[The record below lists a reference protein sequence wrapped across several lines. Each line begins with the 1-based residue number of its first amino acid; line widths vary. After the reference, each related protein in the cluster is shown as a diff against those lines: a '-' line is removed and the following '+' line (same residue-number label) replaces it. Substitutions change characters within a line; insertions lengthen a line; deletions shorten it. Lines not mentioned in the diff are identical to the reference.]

1 MKHWKKSIVSG
12 VLVAAVAVSGLA
24 VNALADSREERE
36 LEEIKT
42 AFVGAEETCL
52 DMGKFTSPSAE
63 QTGTT
68 AGMSEEE
75 LDACIADYTARMNQY
90 FAEGYVS
97 RQENIETHEILVRE
111 AYQTEVSYLVDGGV
125 LDCELSDVQISAD
138 GNTATFQ
145 AHWTDWN
152 NWAEQTEDGTYRVIA
167 PINENSAT
175 ITMVKEDGLWKLL
188 KTDDYYMGYA
198 DEAVDA
204 ISDEEV
210 CADAGITADEAA
222 SVTEAYDE
230 TQDICQ
236 TSYSTFQEALA
247 AAKSIDVNAM
257 NPYPLL
263 EQTTE

>member
-42 AFVGAEETCL
+42 AFVGAEETVL
-52 DMGKFTSPSAE
+52 DMSEISSPKAE
-63 QTGTT
+63 STGTT

-75 LDACIADYTARMNQY
+75 LNACIADYTARVEQY
-90 FAEGYVS
+90 FSDSHPAKQHYIEQHEAVIRDDS
-97 RQENIETHEILVRE
+97 QEV
-111 AYQTEVSYLVDGGV
+111 YYLANGGV
-125 LDCELSDVQISAD
+125 LSCELNNVQISDD
-138 GNTATFQ
+138 GNTATFGVY
-145 AHWTDWN
+145 WVDWN
-152 NWAEQTEDGTYRVIA
+152 QWVEQTEDGSFQVTTA
-167 PINENSAT
+167 LGDNSAT
-175 ITMVKEDGLWKLL
+175 ITMVKESGLWKLL
-188 KTDDYYMGYA
+188 ETDDFIMGYA
-198 DEAVDA
+198 DEAVEE
-204 ISDEEV
+204 ISDKDV
-210 CADAGITADEAA
+210 YADAGITADEAA

>member
-12 VLVAAVAVSGLA
+12 VLVAAVVASGLA
-24 VNALADSREERE
+24 VNALADSREEQE
-36 LEEIKT
+36 MEALKT
-42 AFVGAEETCL
+42 AFVGAEETVL
-52 DMGKFTSPSAE
+52 DMSEISSPKAE
-63 QTGTT
+63 STGTT

-75 LDACIADYTARMNQY
+75 LNACIADYTARVEQY
-90 FAEGYVS
+90 FSDSHPAKQHYIEQHEAVIRNS
-97 RQENIETHEILVRE
+97 SQEV
-111 AYQTEVSYLVDGGV
+111 YYLVDGGV
-125 LDCELSDVQISAD
+125 LSCELSNIQISDD

-145 AHWTDWN
+145 ADWSCWN
-152 NWAEQTEDGTYRVIA
+152 NWAEQAEDGTYQVTA
-167 PINENSAT
+167 PINNCSAT
-175 ITMVKEDGLWKLL
+175 ITMVKEGGLWKLL
-188 KTDDYYMGYA
+188 KTEDHYVSDA
-198 DEAVDA
+198 NEAIDA

-210 CADAGITADEAA
+210 YADAGITADEAA